1 MSVTPKSQ
9 NYLAVAALVPLAFC
23 SAMASA
29 MAQTPMAMDE
39 VIVTVPANTRSSALK
54 LPVPLIDVPQSLSI
68 IDATQMQQRGFRA
81 LGDIVRYTPGLSASQ
96 GEGHRDSIVFRGV
109 RSTADF
115 FIDGMRDDV
124 QYYRPLYNLE
134 QVEVLR
140 GPNALLFGR
149 GGTGGAVNR
158 VSKKARLG
166 DPFQDVDIRLDS
178 FGGTH
183 LAADVNLPVGKTT
196 ALRVNA
202 YGETLDGD
210 RDFYDGERSGIN
222 PTLKINLS
230 PQTTLDLSYERMDH
244 ERFIDRGIVTSRET
258 GAPVAALRDTVFGS
272 ATDNI
277 STLEADVWRARVT
290 RMYSDKTTGALTLHY
305 GDYEKIYQNLYADG
319 YVAAANTVTLKGYR
333 DPTTRRNMI
342 VSGYVSHE
350 RNLAGLSH
358 TLLVGGDYIDT
369 QSDNYRYNP
378 TFSSNNAKSESF
390 SIARPLDLTQNA
402 SGVASSVSFASD
414 LETRTKTQIT
424 VASVFLQDQIKLTDR
439 LQVLL
444 GARLDR
450 FDITVTDTQ
459 DPNAITAQ
467 SRKDEEISPR
477 AGLIYKPQANVSVY
491 ASRSESFLPRSGE
504 QFKKLEASEAK
515 LDPDVFEN
523 TEIGLKWDITPQL
536 SFASSL
542 FDSQQTQAK
551 DDGSGLISTIQG
563 LRIDGYEMEIKGQVS
578 PELMLSFGYTSLDGK
593 TADNETPRELP
604 ETMYSIFAQY
614 QAKARWQVGL
624 GLTYQDRSLIKDGS
638 TSYLPDYTRLDASLS
653 YLLSGD
659 TTVRVTLENLSDED
673 YYPHAH
679 GTDQVSVG
687 EPLNAQL
694 SLTRKF

>member
-1 MSVTPKSQ
+1 MTPKSQ

-319 YVAAANTVTLKGYR
+319 YDAAANTVTLKGYR

-563 LRIDGYEMEIKGQVS
+563 LRIDGYEMEIKGQVL

-614 QAKARWQVGL
+614 
-624 GLTYQDRSLIKDGS
+624 
-638 TSYLPDYTRLDASLS
+638 
-653 YLLSGD
+653 
-659 TTVRVTLENLSDED
+659 
-673 YYPHAH
+673 
-679 GTDQVSVG
+679 
-687 EPLNAQL
+687 
-694 SLTRKF
+694 